1 MLFFKNYFVGTTQE
15 VDFLPI
21 LHDIR
26 FAIRDSGAPEG
37 LVTVT
42 LPQNGASLWIHPE
55 AGHEDLLKKVEEL
68 KSHQQRS
75 ITLPFQRGELL
86 LAPKEMIYLI
96 DKMDSGKR
104 REFHV
109 TVQGAGVDK
118 QEGTPAGGRGRPQ
131 GRGPQG
137 GKN

>member
-1 MLFFKNYFVGTTQE
+1 M
-15 VDFLPI
+15 
-21 LHDIR
+21 
-26 FAIRDSGAPEG
+26 
-37 LVTVT
+37 T
-42 LPQNGASLWIHPE
+42 LPQNGASLWMHPE

-96 DKMDSGKR
+96 DKTDSGKR